1 MRTKHPQATFLK
13 KGAWH
18 HFSILNRDIFTLLS
32 SSFVLIGCLADA
44 VEEEEVVRD
53 DSEPLER
60 SESSSS
66 SLEDDSEPEDA
77 LDDF

>member
-1 MRTKHPQATFLK
+1 M
-13 KGAWH
+13 
-18 HFSILNRDIFTLLS
+18 
-32 SSFVLIGCLADA
+32 LIGCLADA